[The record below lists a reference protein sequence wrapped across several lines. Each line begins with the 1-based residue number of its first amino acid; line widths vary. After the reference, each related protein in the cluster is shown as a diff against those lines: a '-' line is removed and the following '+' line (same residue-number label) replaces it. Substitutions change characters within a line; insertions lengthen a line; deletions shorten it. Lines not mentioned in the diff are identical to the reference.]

1 MPYICIDLK
10 SYYASVECVA
20 RGLDPLRAN
29 LLVADES
36 RTDKTICLAVSPAL
50 KAMGVPS
57 RPRLF
62 EAKTAIARYESLHRT
77 RVEYVTARPRM
88 QEYIRI
94 SSRIVEIYLR
104 HVAPEDLHVYSIDEC
119 FMDVTPYL
127 HLYTAPPGQS
137 PAHVMAMEM
146 IHEVLKETGITAT
159 AGIGSNLYLAKVAM
173 DIVAK
178 KSPPDRD
185 GVRIAELDEISYRR
199 LLWDHVPLTDFW
211 QVGYGTQSRL
221 MPYGILT
228 MGDLARFSLSNS
240 PFLYKKLGV
249 NAEILIDHAWG
260 LESCTM
266 QDIHGYKGQS
276 HSLSTGQVLSAA
288 TPVPEARVI
297 FLEMAD
303 NLCADLV
310 AHDLTTRSLQYYV
323 SFDPLSLEV
332 CHYSGPVALDFYQR
346 LHPRHA
352 GGRVHLLSRTS
363 SAQVIIQKLAQ
374 DFDRK
379 VDPRLLVR
387 RLGIAAMDTQ
397 RDETAGQLD
406 FFTDYEAQEREKKI
420 QQAVLEIRQKYG
432 PNMILKG
439 INYLECGT
447 ARERNL
453 QIGGHRG

>member
-1 MPYICIDLK
+1 MPYACIDLK

-62 EAKTAIARYESLHRT
+62 EARTAIARYESLRHV
-77 RVEYVTARPRM
+77 RVEYVVARPRM

-94 SSRIVEIYLR
+94 SSKIVEIYLR

-119 FMDVTPYL
+119 FMDLGPYL
-127 HLYTAPPGQS
+127 HMVSPPPGQT
-137 PAHVMAMEM
+137 PEHFLVMSMVR
-146 IHEVLKETGITAT
+146 EVLEETGITAT

-178 KSPPDRD
+178 KSPPDEN

-199 LLWDHVPLTDFW
+199 LLWDHTPLTDFW

-240 PFLYKKLGV
+240 AFLYRKLGV

-276 HSLSTGQVLSAA
+276 HSLSTGQVLAAA
-288 TPVPEARVI
+288 TPVSDARVI
-297 FLEMAD
+297 FLEMSE
-303 NLCADLV
+303 NLCSDLV
-310 AHDLTTRSLQYYV
+310 AKGLTTQSLQYYI

-332 CHYSGPVALDFYQR
+332 CHYTGPLALDFYQR
-346 LHPRHA
+346 LHPRHVS
-352 GGRVHLLSRTS
+352 GRVRLMSRTS
-363 SAQVIIQKLAQ
+363 SAQVISEKLAQ

-379 VDPRLLVR
+379 VDARLLVR
-387 RLGIAAMDTQ
+387 RLGIAALDTV
-397 RDETAGQLD
+397 RDEGQGQLD
-406 FFTDYEAQEREKKI
+406 FFTDYEAEEREKKI